1 MAKVLV
7 TGGAGFIGLHLVARL
22 VERGDEVIVLDN
34 MKRGRRESV
43 HELLNGGRGR
53 LLEDDIRRFDA
64 LTAAVHGCAVVF
76 HLAAQS
82 NVMGAVTDPDYSI
95 TTNVLGTFNVL
106 RSAAEAHV
114 PRVVFTS
121 SREVYGD
128 PDTLPVA
135 EDGPLLA
142 KNPYG
147 ASKVAGEA
155 YCRTFAATHGL
166 HVDGV
171 RFANVY
177 GAGDS
182 DRVIPL
188 WLTAAQE
195 GRDLVVY
202 GGEQVIDFLW
212 VGTAVE
218 ALLLAADRGLPGPVN
233 IGVGLRPGSWPWP
246 NKSFASP
253 ARRAESFERRPASS
267 RSPSSSRTPGECDRS
282 GSCPIRIL
290 SRTLR
295 SLSPHTRPALPRTLR
310 VDAPRRHLPAL
321 RRGRPDL
328 QPRLPRLAHPLP
340 VRSRADD
347 EDQRP
352 RRDQHAR
359 PRQAREGAHPSGVD
373 LGGLR
378 RPGGAP
384 PAGGLLGPRELHRPP
399 DL

>member
-7 TGGAGFIGLHLVARL
+7 TGGAGFIGVHLVARL
-22 VERGDEVIVLDN
+22 VARGDEVIVLDN
-34 MKRGRRESV
+34 MKRGRRERV
-43 HELLNGGRGR
+43 QELLKGGRGR
-53 LLEDDIRRFDA
+53 LVEDDIRRFDA
-64 LTAAVHGCAVVF
+64 LTPAVRGCDVVF

-82 NVMGAVTDPDYSI
+82 NVMGAVADPDYSI
-95 TTNVLGTFNVL
+95 TTNVMGTFNVL

-114 PRVVFTS
+114 PRGVFTS

-135 EDGPLLA
+135 EDRPLLA

-166 HVDGV
+166 QVDVV

-195 GRDLVVY
+195 ARDLVVY

-212 VGTAVE
+212 VGGAVD

-233 IGVGLRPGSWPWP
+233 IGSGVATRIMDLAEHVLRVTG
-246 NKSFASP
+246 ATCRIVRTP
-253 ARRAESFERRPASS
+253 ARELEVAKFVPDTGRM
-267 RSPSSSRTPGECDRS
+267 
-282 GSCPIRIL
+282 
-290 SRTLR
+290 R
-295 SLSPHTRPALPRTLR
+295 SLGL
-310 VDAPRRHLPAL
+310 V
-321 RRGRPDL
+321 PDTD
-328 QPRLPRLAHPLP
+328 PLAHLAEL
-340 VRSRADD
+340 V
-347 EDQRP
+347 
-352 RRDQHAR
+352 
-359 PRQAREGAHPSGVD
+359 
-373 LGGLR
+373 
-378 RPGGAP
+378 
-384 PAGGLLGPRELHRPP
+384 PA
-399 DL
+399 